1 MQIIVCGWSSAD
13 SEDTK
18 MSPSNNKKKKNSSER
33 ARVSKVIQKSNTLNT
48 LHLFLPTGL
57 AADHLAALRVEG
69 LNCSLAGFTDT
80 ADIQQMQ
87 LTE

>member
-18 MSPSNNKKKKNSSER
+18 MSPSNNKKSSER

-48 LHLFLPTGL
+48 LHLFLPTDL
-57 AADHLAALRVEG
+57 AADHLAALRVQG

-80 ADIQQMQ
+80 ADIQQIQ
-87 LTE
+87 ITE

>member
-18 MSPSNNKKKKNSSER
+18 MSPSQIKSSER

-57 AADHLAALRVEG
+57 AADHLAALRVQG

-80 ADIQQMQ
+80 ADIQQIQ

>member
-18 MSPSNNKKKKNSSER
+18 MSPSQKKSSER

-57 AADHLAALRVEG
+57 AADHLAALRVQG

-80 ADIQQMQ
+80 ADIQQIQ

>member
-18 MSPSNNKKKKNSSER
+18 MSPSKKKKKKSSER

-57 AADHLAALRVEG
+57 AADHLAALRVQG

-80 ADIQQMQ
+80 ADIQQIQ